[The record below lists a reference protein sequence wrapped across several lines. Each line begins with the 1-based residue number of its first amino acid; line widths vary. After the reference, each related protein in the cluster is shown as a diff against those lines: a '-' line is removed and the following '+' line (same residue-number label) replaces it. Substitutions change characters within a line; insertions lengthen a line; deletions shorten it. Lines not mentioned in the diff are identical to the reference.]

1 MKDTVLIDTYA
12 QIKHNQNGKFRAAVR
27 SSVLDLLSLKHK
39 LLGDEEVLKTPRIQ
53 FLYFHHIFQDEL
65 KNFENLLEYLS
76 KDHVFISHS
85 EAVDRLLTDRV
96 DKPYIAWSSDDG
108 IQNNML
114 AAKALN
120 KYGASCCFY
129 INPAS
134 IGLTDVEK
142 IKHFCREK
150 LEMPPVAFLSW
161 NEVELLQ
168 RQGHE
173 IGNHTFK
180 HDMVSQLTQEQF
192 EEDFLKADTILTQ
205 KCGPIKHFA
214 YTYGRFENFT
224 KPAFK
229 FVMNNGYQSCISAS
243 RGCHINGKGML
254 NKNKVF
260 LRRDQIIADWNL
272 SHIKHFLIKGVQELD
287 YNTNFL
293 PKSLD

>member
-1 MKDTVLIDTYA
+1 MKDTILIDTYA
-12 QIKHNQNGKFRAAVR
+12 QIKQGQNGKFRAGVR
-27 SSVLDLLSLKHK
+27 SSTLDLLSLKHIIF
-39 LLGDEEVLKTPRIQ
+39 GDEEKLKKTRVQ
-53 FLYFHHIFQDEL
+53 FLYFHHIFKDEL
-65 KNFENLLEYLS
+65 ENFEILLEYLS

-85 EAVDRLLTDRV
+85 EAVERLLTDRV

-120 KYGASCCFY
+120 KFGASCCFY
-129 INPAS
+129 VNPAS

-142 IKHFCREK
+142 IKHFCKEK

-161 NEVELLQ
+161 KEVELLQ
-168 RQGHE
+168 SQGHE

-192 EEDFLKADTILTQ
+192 EEDFLKADAILTQ
-205 KCGPIKHFA
+205 KCGAIKHFA

-224 KPAFK
+224 KPAFE
-229 FVMNNGYQSCISAS
+229 FVMDNGYESCISAS
-243 RGCHINGKGML
+243 RGCHINGNGQLDKST
-254 NKNKVF
+254 VF
-260 LRRDQIIADWNL
+260 LRRDQIIADWKL

-293 PKSLD
+293 PKSLV